1 MLDKQAT
8 SVLNIINSI
17 SDGSYKI
24 IDADE
29 IISKLG
35 ESEKASKL
43 ELVGII
49 RTLVDYELVK
59 IKFSTVDEYCM
70 ASLPKARIVEDKVRI
85 GEDNAKIIED
95 TNPTVPDVETK
106 KVQQSTISAPKSV
119 SSVDYGIIK
128 KTVKKSAFY
137 GALLGGLVV
146 GIISVIIGLFIK

>member
-24 IDADE
+24 VDADE

-35 ESEKASKL
+35 ESEKASKI
-43 ELVGII
+43 ELVGIM

-59 IKFSTVDEYCM
+59 VKYSTLDEYCL
-70 ASLPKARIVEDKVRI
+70 AALPKARIVEDKVRI

-95 TNPTVPDVETK
+95 TNPTIPDVALSHEAVP
-106 KVQQSTISAPKSV
+106 KVT
-119 SSVDYGIIK
+119 SSVDYGFIK
-128 KTVKKSAFY
+128 KAVKKAAFY
-137 GALLGGLVV
+137 GAFFGGIIV
-146 GIISVIIGLFIK
+146 GIIGIIIGFFIKK